1 MGVRILSDRETGVA
15 CLYCSTTQWAFGPL
29 FESREDAE
37 EFLAWV
43 RSRSAGEWA
52 KYDKF
57 KVDDTGRC
65 DPRMLTDSG
74 LKHAVSD
81 WLASRRDSEE
91 APLGWPRAF
100 VVVHRLHS
108 CGGSVCDCAGA
119 SGLQDGRAQGEAPR

>member
-1 MGVRILSDRETGVA
+1 MGVRILHDVETGIA

-29 FESREDAE
+29 FESRQDAE

-57 KVDDTGRC
+57 EVGDTGRC
-65 DPRMLTDSG
+65 DPRVLTDRG
-74 LKHAVSD
+74 LKQAVSD
-81 WLASRRDSEE
+81 WLAARRDSEE
-91 APLGWPRAF
+91 TLGWPGGF
-100 VVVHRLHS
+100 VVVHRLHD

-119 SGLQDGRAQGEAPR
+119 NGRAPR